1 MKREAPLLCL
11 FWCSPEFPSGRA
23 PPYSRLTFSLDS
35 ARRSAKPIKF
45 ISTWSVQSINL
56 ESIPE
61 IGPKLVAPSHFF
73 GGIKNE
79 IFLLPRALHS
89 GEKLVVRW
97 PEEWDRASYLDKIT
111 LKYAQAANFSSS
123 QRARQLFFLSG
134 LYTCT
139 CVQTATPPHTN
150 SRAQLC
156 WGAKALESFAKLVVG
171 PSII

>member
-1 MKREAPLLCL
+1 MPFLVLTRVSVWTSTALLSAD
-11 FWCSPEFPSGRA
+11 FFSRFCSPVCKTDQIHLHLKCE
-23 PPYSRLTFSLDS
+23 
-35 ARRSAKPIKF
+35 
-45 ISTWSVQSINL
+45 SINL